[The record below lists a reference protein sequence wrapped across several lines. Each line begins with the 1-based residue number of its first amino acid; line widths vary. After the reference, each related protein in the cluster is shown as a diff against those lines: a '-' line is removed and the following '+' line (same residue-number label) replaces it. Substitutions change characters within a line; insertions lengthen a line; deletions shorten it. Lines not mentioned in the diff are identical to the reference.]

1 MEGGGAVTAGQWVFK
16 FMRMHKWVFVCGF
29 LVTTVMTLVNLI
41 YPFLGGELI
50 NIAFYDQDLNAFMN
64 LCLVYAGILLVNQ
77 FIVATLNNL
86 ISSQLMTGFVFD
98 IRRALLR
105 KILHQKGKDLSGM
118 YSGDL
123 ISRMNHDAKDIM
135 NLVFWSGLWGYSN
148 LLHIV
153 FAVGF
158 MFYYHVLLGVFT
170 VVLVPVVFMASRY
183 FKQRALSVNR
193 DLAEEQGRLSSYLFE
208 IVANMRE
215 IKLLNA
221 GKQATNT
228 YLRKTV
234 SIHGM
239 NVENGRIEVTAERV
253 NAFISLAAQLLLFII
268 CAYLIAEGRM
278 PLGVFVAAASYFN
291 MAVTYFSS
299 INSKITDTW
308 GQTVSLQRVAE
319 ILNQEEEDY
328 REDLPPML
336 IQKGTV
342 EFRDVRFGYTEGR
355 PVLNGFNLHVE
366 GGSTIGIAGRSG
378 AGKTT
383 IGNLLY
389 NLYNVDSGE
398 LLIDGVNVQ
407 EMNLSSLRS
416 QVGMVHQETVLY
428 DHTLRYNLSFTNNRD
443 NDSLLMEALK
453 KAALH
458 ELVLT
463 FPDGLDTVIGT
474 SGQELS
480 GGQKQRLNIARI
492 LVKNPKILI
501 FDEAT
506 SFLDS
511 KNEALIREMTG
522 KLAQDRTMIIIAHRL
537 STIRDCDRIAVLED
551 GVVTGYDTHDVLIRE
566 NRAYISLFSE
576 QCEGG
581 EAG

>member
-1 MEGGGAVTAGQWVFK
+1 MTARQWVIK

-41 YPFLGGELI
+41 YPFLGGEMI
-50 NIAFYDQDLNAFMN
+50 NIAFYEQDLSAFLN
-64 LCLVYAGILLVNQ
+64 LCLIYAGILLFNQ

-98 IRRALLR
+98 IRRAMFR

-123 ISRMNHDAKDIM
+123 ISRMNRDAKDIM
-135 NLVFWSGLWGYSN
+135 NLIFWSGLWGYSN

-170 VVLVPVVFMASRY
+170 VVLVPVVFLASRY

-221 GKQATNT
+221 GKQAANT
-228 YLRKTV
+228 YLRKMV

-239 NVENGRIEVTAERV
+239 NVGNGRIEVTTERV
-253 NAFISLAAQLLLFII
+253 NAFISLAAQLLLFMI

-299 INSKITDTW
+299 INGKITDTW
-308 GQTVSLQRVAE
+308 GQTVSLLRVAD

-328 REDLPPML
+328 RADLPPVL

-342 EFRDVRFGYTEGR
+342 EFRDVRFGYIEGK
-355 PVLNGFNLHVE
+355 PVLNGFNLRVE

-407 EMNLSSLRS
+407 GMNLHGLRS
-416 QVGMVHQETVLY
+416 QVGIVHQEAVLY
-428 DHTLRYNLSFTNNRD
+428 DHTLRYNLSFTDNRD
-443 NDSLLMEALK
+443 NDALLMEALK
-453 KAALH
+453 KAVLH
-458 ELVLT
+458 ELVLS
-463 FPDGLDTVIGT
+463 FPDGLDTMLGT
-474 SGQELS
+474 YGQELS
-480 GGQKQRLNIARI
+480 GGQKQRLSIARI

-511 KNEALIREMTG
+511 KNEALIREMIRE
-522 KLAQDRTMIIIAHRL
+522 LAQDRTMIIIAHRL

-566 NRAYISLFSE
+566 NRTYIRLFSE

-581 EAG
+581 EAV